1 MGRTIKYYSKL
12 EFGNRTPS
20 LSELVKVL
28 PHILDNRST
37 ERVMAGRRLVYRYLE
52 NKSIDE
58 ALEEGNWTLNAGGMK
73 RLFTE
78 LKAAECK
85 AKHIQIEGY
94 RLTESYTGKKTKN
107 YTGHY
112 ECNGIKC

>member
-1 MGRTIKYYSKL
+1 M
-12 EFGNRTPS
+12 
-20 LSELVKVL
+20 L

-37 ERVMAGRRLVYRYLE
+37 ERVMAGRRLVYRYPE

-58 ALEEGNWTLNAGGMK
+58 ALEEGSWTLNAGGMK

-85 AKHIQIEGY
+85 AKNIIAEGNKY
-94 RLTESYTGKKTKN
+94 AMVSDGTVLGFSTGFFVGTYLSTECSTKCLYSRN
-107 YTGHY
+107 QSS
-112 ECNGIKC
+112 ILPS